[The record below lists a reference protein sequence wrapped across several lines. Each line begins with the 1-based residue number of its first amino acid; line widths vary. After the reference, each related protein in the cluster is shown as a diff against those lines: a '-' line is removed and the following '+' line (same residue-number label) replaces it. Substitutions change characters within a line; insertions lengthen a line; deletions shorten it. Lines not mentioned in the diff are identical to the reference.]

1 MDNLGELLHAN
12 LVWEIQ
18 RDFNQQ
24 RILRSLND
32 GIFLLNFREVWDF
45 EMKEEIKNLEVEN

>member
-24 RILRSLND
+24 RILRRLND

-45 EMKEEIKNLEVEN
+45 ELKEEIKTLEVEN

>member
-24 RILRSLND
+24 RILRRLND

-45 EMKEEIKNLEVEN
+45 ELKEEIKNLEVEN